1 MRVYI
6 NVKIPGKRRNVLE
19 KVPYQ
24 LPDETNTLRELL
36 TAVTRAEV
44 LAYQERQA
52 DEGLLHLLTAD
63 QISGMAAEGKVSFG
77 RVHSDQTPDTDAAV
91 KTTLQAFEDGLVRV
105 LVNGKECTALD
116 ESAVLCE
123 NAEVTFVR
131 LTFLAGRMW

>member
-6 NVKIPGKRRNVLE
+6 NIKIPGNRRNVLE

-63 QISGMAAEGKVSFG
+63 QISVMAAEGKVAFG
-77 RVHSDQTPDTDAAV
+77 SVHSDQTPDTDAAV

>member
-6 NVKIPGKRRNVLE
+6 NVKIPGKRQNVLE

-24 LPDETNTLRELL
+24 VPDETKTLRELL

-52 DEGLLHLLTAD
+52 DEGLLRLLSPEK
-63 QISGMAAEGKVSFG
+63 ISGMASEGKVSFG
-77 RVHSDQTPDTDAAV
+77 RVHSDRTPDANAAV
-91 KTTLQAFEDGLVRV
+91 NITLQAFEDGLVRV
-105 LVNGKECTALD
+105 LVNGKECTKLD
-116 ESAVLCE
+116 ANAGLCE
-123 NAEVTFVR
+123 DAEITFLR